1 MSGGYTIYTLL
12 LTSAGSEFIP
22 GLWQLARVLRAVD
35 STGAI
40 YPQALIELRTGK
52 SNEDYFPLGVGN
64 AFVSKP
70 GVDGVNIKWAA
81 QSGITVT
88 IGLSA
93 DASRIDW
100 QSDPPAQVA
109 SISGTVATEEVPAD
123 TIVVTSNTIVQFTT
137 LTIAARAARREV
149 VISARVANTNLLWIR
164 HAGAGAFGVELQPG
178 ATLVLSTT
186 AAVEVHNPSTGSK
199 VADVIELYDA

>member
-40 YPQALIELRTGK
+40 YPQALIEVRTGK
-52 SNEDYFPLGVGN
+52 SNEDYFPLAVGN

-100 QSDPPAQVA
+100 QSDPPAQV
-109 SISGTVATEEVPAD
+109 SVITGTVATEETLPSS
-123 TIVVTSNTIVQFTT
+123 IVESEHSIGSTVTHTPDASAVGCLVFVSKLEAAGTVTVREGT
-137 LTIAARAARREV
+137 AGTRIAELEPGDSIWLPGTAGFRVLNASGTATVFISEFRR
-149 VISARVANTNLLWIR
+149 
-164 HAGAGAFGVELQPG
+164 
-178 ATLVLSTT
+178 
-186 AAVEVHNPSTGSK
+186 
-199 VADVIELYDA
+199 